1 MYLKSLILK
10 YRSMHLEAKA
20 SIWYTICNILQ
31 KGIAFIVI
39 PIYVRVLTTAEYGRY
54 TTFVTWKDI
63 LIVFASLNLYC
74 GIFTK
79 AMVDLNSEEEKD
91 RYTSSM
97 QGLTTILTICMFT
110 LYIAFN
116 GLWNRL
122 IGTNL
127 VDMCLLF
134 LYFIMFPSFSFWSV
148 RKKVENKY
156 VSMVII
162 TLLVSVL
169 TPVVSL
175 ILLCATSLREDALIR
190 GLLLT
195 QIGIGLYFYIV
206 QFVKGKCLIDKVY
219 WNRALKFNIPLIPHY
234 LSLIVLG
241 QSDRIMIQKMCGD
254 GDAGIYSLAYSIS
267 TLMNIVIAAINSSM
281 VPWIYRKLKTK
292 EYSHIYKI
300 SNSITIIMGLMTLCL
315 IVCAPELIK
324 IIGTE
329 EYNSSV
335 WIIPSV
341 ALAIYYTYCYN
352 LYCNI
357 EFYYNRTK
365 YVMIASTIGAILNIV
380 LNLIFIHMFGF
391 IAAGYTTM
399 VCYLV
404 FMIAHFV
411 FMKIV
416 CREENITE
424 TVYDNRF
431 IGIFTVVLSIIGLS
445 IQIAYPYIVIRLIML
460 FMIIV
465 ITLLNRDRFMDY
477 LNMRKEK

>member
-1 MYLKSLILK
+1 M
-10 YRSMHLEAKA
+10 
-20 SIWYTICNILQ
+20 
-31 KGIAFIVI
+31 
-39 PIYVRVLTTAEYGRY
+39 
-54 TTFVTWKDI
+54 
-63 LIVFASLNLYC
+63 
-74 GIFTK
+74 
-79 AMVDLNSEEEKD
+79 
-91 RYTSSM
+91 
-97 QGLTTILTICMFT
+97 
-110 LYIAFN
+110 
-116 GLWNRL
+116 
-122 IGTNL
+122 
-127 VDMCLLF
+127 
-134 LYFIMFPSFSFWSV
+134 
-148 RKKVENKY
+148 
-156 VSMVII
+156 SMVII
-162 TLLVSVL
+162 TLLVSVI
-169 TPVVSL
+169 TPIVSL
-175 ILLCATSLREDALIR
+175 ILLYTTSLREDALIR

-195 QIGIGLYFYIV
+195 QIGVGLYFYIV

-219 WNRALKFNIPLIPHY
+219 WNKALKFNIPLIPHY

-241 QSDRIMIQKMCGD
+241 QSDRIMIQKICGD

-292 EYSHIYKI
+292 EYSHINRI
-300 SNSITIIMGLMTLCL
+300 TNSITIIMGLMTLWL

-329 EYNSSV
+329 EYNTSV

-380 LNLIFIHMFGF
+380 LNLIFIRMFGF
-391 IAAGYTTM
+391 VAAGYTTM
-399 VCYLV
+399 ICYLV
-404 FMIAHFV
+404 FMITHFV

-424 TVYDNRF
+424 TIYDNRF
-431 IGIFTVVLSIIGLS
+431 IGIFTVLLSIIGLS
-445 IQIAYPYIVIRLIML
+445 IQIVYPYMIIRLIIL
-460 FMIIV
+460 LVIIV
-465 ITLLNRDRFMDY
+465 ITFLNKNRFIDF

>member
-267 TLMNIVIAAINSSM
+267 TLMNVVIAAINSSL

-292 EYSHIYKI
+292 EFQRIKII
-300 SNSITIIMGLMTLCL
+300 SNSITLMMGSMTILL

-365 YVMIASTIGAILNIV
+365 YVMVASTVGAVLNIG
-380 LNLIFIHMFGF
+380 LNLIFIRSFGF
-391 IAAGYTTM
+391 VAAGYTTM

-424 TVYDNRF
+424 TVYDDRF
-431 IGIFTVVLSIIGLS
+431 ISIFTVLLSIIGLS
-445 IQIAYPYIVIRLIML
+445 IQIAYPYMVIRSIML
-460 FMIIV
+460 LAIIV
-465 ITLLNRDRFMDY
+465 IIFLNRNRFMDL